1 MPPTRPGGA
10 RGLATWGL
18 PCPLLLPLLASFP
31 CPLLSPGAWCC
42 ARTVPGRYG
51 PGVPCVA
58 VTVLRPLACFCPRR
72 LVAWPCGW
80 PLARVISVGPL
91 MCALVSVARCG
102 GLALCRPPRRP
113 GRARSFSPP
122 GSPPPLAAP
131 LSGAPIFPWRCKA
144 PSCCWPL
151 PAGGLYLGVVMF
163 DLCSVFNGAGRLA
176 VGGSRN
182 LGGPGAF
189 ALVDLA
195 TAWQAGG
202 GSLGVGCSIGADA
215 IVLAGVAVPRRLSV
229 FAICSPAGDGAW
241 SGTARASVAAAHAR
255 GASVHWL
262 AGGPLALALPAR
274 LAARSRALAQTSS
287 GCVVAV
293 SSRTSPGSFLLAG
306 SVAARGLP
314 VVALACGFPWY
325 CLPPLA
331 PGGHWRGLA
340 RDGGLAAALWV
351 GGL

>member
-1 MPPTRPGGA
+1 
-10 RGLATWGL
+10 
-18 PCPLLLPLLASFP
+18 
-31 CPLLSPGAWCC
+31 
-42 ARTVPGRYG
+42 
-51 PGVPCVA
+51 
-58 VTVLRPLACFCPRR
+58 
-72 LVAWPCGW
+72 
-80 PLARVISVGPL
+80 
-91 MCALVSVARCG
+91 
-102 GLALCRPPRRP
+102 
-113 GRARSFSPP
+113 
-122 GSPPPLAAP
+122 
-131 LSGAPIFPWRCKA
+131 
-144 PSCCWPL
+144 
-151 PAGGLYLGVVMF
+151 MF
-163 DLCSVFNGAGRLA
+163 DLYSVFNGAGRLA

-306 SVAARGLP
+306 AVAARGLP

-331 PGGHWRGLA
+331 PGGHWRRLA
-340 RDGGLAAALWV
+340 KDGGVAAALWV
-351 GGL
+351 AGQ

>member
-1 MPPTRPGGA
+1 
-10 RGLATWGL
+10 
-18 PCPLLLPLLASFP
+18 
-31 CPLLSPGAWCC
+31 
-42 ARTVPGRYG
+42 
-51 PGVPCVA
+51 
-58 VTVLRPLACFCPRR
+58 
-72 LVAWPCGW
+72 
-80 PLARVISVGPL
+80 
-91 MCALVSVARCG
+91 
-102 GLALCRPPRRP
+102 
-113 GRARSFSPP
+113 
-122 GSPPPLAAP
+122 
-131 LSGAPIFPWRCKA
+131 
-144 PSCCWPL
+144 
-151 PAGGLYLGVVMF
+151 MF

-215 IVLAGVAVPRRLSV
+215 IVAGGVAVPRRLSV

-262 AGGPLALALPAR
+262 AGGPVALALPAR
-274 LAARSRALAQTSS
+274 LAARSRALALASS
-287 GCVVAV
+287 GCLVAV

-340 RDGGLAAALWV
+340 KGDGLAAALWV
-351 GGL
+351 VGIDGPSLLPALGGGFHRR